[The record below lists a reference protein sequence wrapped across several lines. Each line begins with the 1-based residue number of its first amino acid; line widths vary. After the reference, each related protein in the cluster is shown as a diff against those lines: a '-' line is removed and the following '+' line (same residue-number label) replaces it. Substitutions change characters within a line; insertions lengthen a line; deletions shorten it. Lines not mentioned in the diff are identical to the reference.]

1 MAKLIGRK
9 VDDSPISQKIL
20 LLQKVLTSKKNLV
33 RVYCITFGKEV
44 IYFIPNYI
52 YFAVKGDS

>member
-9 VDDSPISQKIL
+9 VDDSSISQKIL

-33 RVYCITFGKEV
+33 RVYCITLGKEV
-44 IYFIPNYI
+44 QYYTLKIPATAFI
-52 YFAVKGDS
+52 FL

>member
-9 VDDSPISQKIL
+9 VDDSSISQKIL